1 VSVPLTP
8 SPIATD
14 RLVLA
19 PLSDALAAAV
29 VAGDVS
35 GLVPGE
41 GWPHDDTVDG
51 LRMAA
56 HGRAAAW
63 LVTVEGV
70 VIGDCGTH
78 GEPDESGDVEL
89 GYGLA
94 APYRGRGYGTEVV
107 FGLSQWLIGQDGVR
121 RVVARGVLVDNTPS
135 RRALERAG
143 FALESADEQR
153 TWYALA
159 RQ

>member
-1 VSVPLTP
+1 MAITP
-8 SPIATD
+8 SRIATA
-14 RLVLA
+14 RLVLVPVSA
-19 PLSDALAAAV
+19 ELAAAV
-29 VAGDVS
+29 LAGDLSSLEV
-35 GLVPGE
+35 GD
-41 GWPHDDTVDG
+41 GWPHDDTLDG
-51 LRMAA
+51 LRMAP
-56 HGRAAAW
+56 GW
-63 LVTVEGV
+63 FVTLGGV

-107 FGLSQWLIGQDGVR
+107 VGLSRWLLAQDGVR
-121 RVVARGVLVDNTPS
+121 RVVASRVGADNTPS

-143 FALESADEQR
+143 FVLESADEVH

-159 RQ
+159 G